1 MSNLSPIEAK
11 KVLLTSPF
19 VNNDVFSDM
28 TAFITGL
35 LVSLINLFIYIFFVV
50 LCFFSTKVSQSG
62 IVPTD
67 SNFYPYTKEKKVIPE
82 RKIDI
87 FNQTIDGKEVSMKIS
102 FPYNDELNNVKETV
116 LDNLYKSIN
125 KCDTNFFTCFVC
137 SIISELIT
145 FNYTNLQL
153 IFSNMN
159 GFSEILI
166 VLFGPIMLFL
176 VFICLIIFNYF
187 YYFYSLLMNLKW
199 FFKHNT
205 NEGDDCA
212 DNIATYPVWEDVEF
226 GFFNFNFY
234 FRVFLLVVFIIV
246 YILCGFFFG
255 FIPLICCFYCLFSFI
270 GYSGIMNGEKV
281 TVLSLFLKIC
291 VFYKVTL
298 WCVLLY
304 IIVTNTATIFGPY
317 ITFIP
322 IVIAIILYYQL
333 IPNSLFVS
341 AITENDALL
350 KDFSPVSNLKTLPGE
365 QKGGARKKITDE
377 NLIRKIKQ
385 FSKKSN

>member
-1 MSNLSPIEAK
+1 
-11 KVLLTSPF
+11 
-19 VNNDVFSDM
+19 
-28 TAFITGL
+28 
-35 LVSLINLFIYIFFVV
+35 
-50 LCFFSTKVSQSG
+50 
-62 IVPTD
+62 
-67 SNFYPYTKEKKVIPE
+67 
-82 RKIDI
+82 
-87 FNQTIDGKEVSMKIS
+87 MKIS

-125 KCDTNFFTCFVC
+125 KCDANFFTCFVS

-212 DNIATYPVWEDVEF
+212 DNIATSPVWEDVEF

-246 YILCGFFFG
+246 YILCGVFFG

-270 GYSGIMNGEKV
+270 GYSGNNFDPI
-281 TVLSLFLKIC
+281 
-291 VFYKVTL
+291 
-298 WCVLLY
+298 
-304 IIVTNTATIFGPY
+304 ATC
-317 ITFIP
+317 
-322 IVIAIILYYQL
+322 AS
-333 IPNSLFVS
+333 NSPS
-341 AITENDALL
+341 
-350 KDFSPVSNLKTLPGE
+350 
-365 QKGGARKKITDE
+365 
-377 NLIRKIKQ
+377 
-385 FSKKSN
+385 

>member
-1 MSNLSPIEAK
+1 MSGLSPIEAK

-87 FNQTIDGKEVSMKIS
+87 FNQTIDGKDLSMKIS
-102 FPYNDELNNVKETV
+102 FPYTDEMNNVKETV

-145 FNYTNLQL
+145 FNYTSLQL

-176 VFICLIIFNYF
+176 VFICLILFNYF

-205 NEGDDCA
+205 NDGDDCA
-212 DNIATYPVWEDVEF
+212 DNIVSPPVWEDVEF

-234 FRVFLLVVFIIV
+234 FRVLLLVVFIIM

-255 FIPLICCFYCLFSFI
+255 LIPLICSFYCLFSFI
-270 GYSGIMNGEKV
+270 GYSGVMNGEKV

-298 WCVLLY
+298 WCILLY
-304 IIVTNTATIFGPY
+304 IIVMNTSTIFGPY
-317 ITFIP
+317 ISFIP
-322 IVIAIILYYQL
+322 IIIAIILYYQM

-341 AITENDALL
+341 AISENDALL

-377 NLIRKIKQ
+377 NLLRKIKQ